1 MSKKTATNN
10 DNDNAHD
17 GEEWRAICE
26 RNKQLEKMIEV
37 YELRIQSIK
46 SDMEKWQEG
55 VTRQYKHLQTSAR
68 ELEDKLYKKN
78 ATIYHLS
85 EQLIDA
91 SNFCDDKTD
100 GYGWHKEQCEYPDL
114 VTEPLSPR
122 PAIASLM
129 EVYRGEN

>member
-1 MSKKTATNN
+1 MTKKTATNN

-26 RNKQLEKMIEV
+26 RNKELEKKIEV

-46 SDMEKWQEG
+46 SDMEKWIKD
-55 VTRQYKHLQTSAR
+55 VTTQYKSLQRDAQ

-85 EQLIDA
+85 EQLIEA
-91 SNFCDDKTD
+91 SNFSEEKTD
-100 GYGWHKEQCEYPDL
+100 FGWHKEQCGYQDSS
-114 VTEPLSPR
+114 THPLSPR
-122 PAIASLM
+122 PAIANWM
-129 EVYRGEN
+129 VWDDRA